1 MIFLLRLIFGSI
13 FTIWFHMIVDL
24 KAFKRMQPPFCRSIC
39 RRRLNYVRYEKHCPT
54 FPPMSIKILQSIL
67 REELVVCV
75 KHANFIENLLLS
87 CFHIQCKNETPRSFV
102 CIYSQLE
109 RRGKRERNKQTEKHE
124 VCKGYKICFC
134 VFSTVISFLTFR
146 RF

>member
-13 FTIWFHMIVDL
+13 FTTWFHMIVDL

-87 CFHIQCKNETPRSFV
+87 SFHIQCKNETLEV
-102 CIYSQLE
+102 LCICIHNQKGGE
-109 RRGKRERNKQTEKHE
+109 KRERNKQTEKHE
-124 VCKGYKICFC
+124 VCKGYKICFY